1 MSSNSHPDTS
11 SSQFRAIFDAALV
24 EYTRKTGKN
33 IDADPL
39 TAKLRT
45 CTSPSGVYAVL
56 QEQAQKFDEFRNGGR
71 KGRIMEKLKPIV
83 DVLLTLS
90 NGGALGNGIDLVST
104 RPRSLFSRR
113 FHTHILQKFPPASAI
128 IAGIGLLLA
137 VRISFPLTSST
148 DMTKIR
154 PLRA

>member
-1 MSSNSHPDTS
+1 MERLAVYSVHRKSSSRPFNIRLGLATLPPNAMSSNSHPDTS

-104 RPRSLFSRR
+104 RPRSLFSR
-113 FHTHILQKFPPASAI
+113 
-128 IAGIGLLLA
+128 
-137 VRISFPLTSST
+137 
-148 DMTKIR
+148 
-154 PLRA
+154 